1 MHSYKRIFNVIASSI
16 VLLMVLSSCSNE
28 DKSNQDNNDESST
41 LENSDVVLAYD
52 AYHETA
58 YPVSIFNPGN
68 QTITMFK
75 TDESGFVTSFDCLF
89 LEDNTSVT
97 ATFNEDGLL
106 NGIGTEGAT
115 IAFSNYRDNVVDIAI
130 ISGDETLLIKEFKSA
145 KEWKEIAQSLRFNF
159 SAEVTRGEQTGYYE
173 KVSSYMQFIG
183 SQLYNDLKMALE
195 SHKGFSGQ
203 KIAISRLLAIFQDT
217 FMLEV
222 AHPQDLDYTTFFME
236 LATMAKLPITPW
248 GVFLFLVSN
257 YDTIEAFFEEMTYNL
272 LEMHEEYFK
281 DRDNAIGALN
291 SGYGELKAT
300 LSWNFYADIDI
311 HAFEPSGIHIYWNN
325 PKSSVSGGY
334 LDVDNREG
342 GAGAIENIYWE
353 KAEEGEYDIFI
364 DYYGES
370 TLNDLFQT
378 GECLVSVYCNGYGKT
393 YRIPL
398 GIYDSEYVTTITLPD
413 GILSRTTRSNNIRI
427 NINRGKKNYN

>member
-159 SAEVTRGEQTGYYE
+159 SA
-173 KVSSYMQFIG
+173 
-183 SQLYNDLKMALE
+183 
-195 SHKGFSGQ
+195 
-203 KIAISRLLAIFQDT
+203 
-217 FMLEV
+217 
-222 AHPQDLDYTTFFME
+222 
-236 LATMAKLPITPW
+236 
-248 GVFLFLVSN
+248 
-257 YDTIEAFFEEMTYNL
+257 
-272 LEMHEEYFK
+272 
-281 DRDNAIGALN
+281 
-291 SGYGELKAT
+291 
-300 LSWNFYADIDI
+300 
-311 HAFEPSGIHIYWNN
+311 
-325 PKSSVSGGY
+325 
-334 LDVDNREG
+334 
-342 GAGAIENIYWE
+342 
-353 KAEEGEYDIFI
+353 
-364 DYYGES
+364 
-370 TLNDLFQT
+370 
-378 GECLVSVYCNGYGKT
+378 
-393 YRIPL
+393 
-398 GIYDSEYVTTITLPD
+398 
-413 GILSRTTRSNNIRI
+413 
-427 NINRGKKNYN
+427 